1 MKRYQQGIGLIE
13 VLVALMLL
21 AIAVLGFTAMQMT
34 AVKAT
39 DESLMRTRALTVMRG
54 AAEMMRANPTGIC
67 AFKLALNNTSLKFV
81 DNSDNPQTMNVLNS
95 GCSEYVAPESPPK
108 DYVVPANRTVSVKKI
123 DCTTGDSTV
132 GCSIEQLAMHDALN
146 LKKYATDNELS
157 MGMATCPNTRNT
169 VTNADN
175 TTTTTISDGQD
186 RQCLIASWGDTDP
199 IFLDTAVATDTT
211 KDKPCAD
218 EDGVYQMGVQCFI
231 MEAY

>member
-1 MKRYQQGIGLIE
+1 MQSQQGVGLIE

-54 AAEMMRANPTGIC
+54 AAEMMRANAEGIP
-67 AFKLALNNTSLKFV
+67 AFKTAINGTATTITNTDTS
-81 DNSDNPQTMNVLNS
+81 NVAITKDSCIS
-95 GCSEYVAPESPPK
+95 GGT
-108 DYVVPANRTVSVKKI
+108 PAS
-123 DCTTGDSTV
+123 CT
-132 GCSIEQLAMHDALN
+132 IKQLAVKDALTV
-146 LKKYATDNELS
+146 KQYATDNELS
-157 MGMATCPNTRNT
+157 VGMATCPNTRTT

-175 TTTTTISDGQD
+175 TTTTTTSAGQD

-218 EDGVYQMGVQCFI
+218 EDGIYSNGVQCFI

>member
-1 MKRYQQGIGLIE
+1 MQSQKGIGLIE

-54 AAEMMRANPTGIC
+54 AAEMMRANAEGIP
-67 AFKLALNNTSLKFV
+67 AFKTAINGTATTLTNTDTS
-81 DNSDNPQTMNVLNS
+81 NEAIT
-95 GCSEYVAPESPPK
+95 K
-108 DYVVPANRTVSVKKI
+108 DSCIIGGTPAS
-123 DCTTGDSTV
+123 CT
-132 GCSIEQLAMHDALN
+132 IKQLAVKDALTV
-146 LKKYATDNELS
+146 KQYATDNELS
-157 MGMATCPNTRNT
+157 IGMATCPNTRNT
-169 VTNADN
+169 VTNEDN
-175 TTTTTISDGQD
+175 TTTTTTSAGQD

>member
-1 MKRYQQGIGLIE
+1 MISNQKGVGLIE

-54 AAEMMRANPTGIC
+54 AAEMMRANAEGIP
-67 AFKLALNNTSLKFV
+67 AFKTAINT
-81 DNSDNPQTMNVLNS
+81 
-95 GCSEYVAPESPPK
+95 A
-108 DYVVPANRTVSVKKI
+108 TVTI
-123 DCTTGDSTV
+123 DATTGEKNVNPITNNDTKNLPALDEETGTDQAITKDSCMTGGTPV
-132 GCSIEQLAMHDALN
+132 SCTIKQLAVKDALTV
-146 LKKYATDNELS
+146 KQYAIDNELS
-157 MGMATCPNTRNT
+157 VGMATCPNTRTT

-175 TTTTTISDGQD
+175 TTTTTTSAGQD

-199 IFLDTAVATDTT
+199 IFLDDAVATDIT

-218 EDGVYQMGVQCFI
+218 EDGIYSNGVQCFI

>member
-1 MKRYQQGIGLIE
+1 MQSQKGIGLIE

-54 AAEMMRANPTGIC
+54 AAEMMRANAEGIP
-67 AFKLALNNTSLKFV
+67 AFKTAINGTATTVTNTDTS
-81 DNSDNPQTMNVLNS
+81 NVAITKDSCIS
-95 GCSEYVAPESPPK
+95 GGT
-108 DYVVPANRTVSVKKI
+108 PAS
-123 DCTTGDSTV
+123 CT
-132 GCSIEQLAMHDALN
+132 IKQLAVKDALTV
-146 LKKYATDNELS
+146 KQYATDNELS
-157 MGMATCPNTRNT
+157 VGMATCPNTRTT

-175 TTTTTISDGQD
+175 TTTTTTSAGQD

-199 IFLDTAVATDTT
+199 IFLDDAVATDTT

-218 EDGVYQMGVQCFI
+218 EDGIYSNGVQCFI

>member
-1 MKRYQQGIGLIE
+1 MQSQKGIGLIE

-54 AAEMMRANPTGIC
+54 AAEMMRANAEGIP
-67 AFKLALNNTSLKFV
+67 AFKTAINDTTTTPTITNTDTS
-81 DNSDNPQTMNVLNS
+81 NVPITKDSCIS
-95 GCSEYVAPESPPK
+95 GGT
-108 DYVVPANRTVSVKKI
+108 PAN
-123 DCTTGDSTV
+123 CT
-132 GCSIEQLAMHDALN
+132 IKQLAVKDALTV
-146 LKKYATDNELS
+146 KQYATDNELS
-157 MGMATCPNTRNT
+157 MGMATCPNTRTT

-175 TTTTTISDGQD
+175 TTTTTTSAGQD

-199 IFLDTAVATDTT
+199 IFLDDEVATDTT

-218 EDGVYQMGVQCFI
+218 EDGIYRNGVQCFI

>member
-1 MKRYQQGIGLIE
+1 MISNQKGVGLIE

-54 AAEMMRANPTGIC
+54 AAEMMRANAEGIP
-67 AFKLALNNTSLKFV
+67 AFKTAINGTATTVTNTDTS
-81 DNSDNPQTMNVLNS
+81 NVAITKDSCIS
-95 GCSEYVAPESPPK
+95 GGT
-108 DYVVPANRTVSVKKI
+108 PAS
-123 DCTTGDSTV
+123 CT
-132 GCSIEQLAMHDALN
+132 IKQLAVKDALTV
-146 LKKYATDNELS
+146 KQYATDNELS
-157 MGMATCPNTRNT
+157 VGMATCPNTRTT

-175 TTTTTISDGQD
+175 TTTTTTSAGQD

-199 IFLDTAVATDTT
+199 IFLDDAVATDTT

-218 EDGVYQMGVQCFI
+218 EDGIYSNGVQCFI

>member
-1 MKRYQQGIGLIE
+1 MNSQQGIGLIE

-54 AAEMMRANPTGIC
+54 AAEMMRANAEGIP
-67 AFKLALNNTSLKFV
+67 AFKTAINDTATTITNTDTS
-81 DNSDNPQTMNVLNS
+81 NVAITKDSCIS
-95 GCSEYVAPESPPK
+95 GGT
-108 DYVVPANRTVSVKKI
+108 PAS
-123 DCTTGDSTV
+123 CT
-132 GCSIEQLAMHDALN
+132 IKQLAVKDALTV
-146 LKKYATDNELS
+146 KQYATDNELS
-157 MGMATCPNTRNT
+157 VGMATCPNTRTT

-175 TTTTTISDGQD
+175 TTTTTTSAGQD

-218 EDGVYQMGVQCFI
+218 EDGIYSNGVQCFI

>member
-1 MKRYQQGIGLIE
+1 MNSQKGIGLIE

-54 AAEMMRANPTGIC
+54 AAEMMRANAEGIP
-67 AFKLALNNTSLKFV
+67 AFKTAIKGTATTITNTDTS
-81 DNSDNPQTMNVLNS
+81 NVAITKDSCIS
-95 GCSEYVAPESPPK
+95 GGT
-108 DYVVPANRTVSVKKI
+108 PAS
-123 DCTTGDSTV
+123 CT
-132 GCSIEQLAMHDALN
+132 IKQLAVKDALTV
-146 LKKYATDNELS
+146 KQYATDNELS
-157 MGMATCPNTRNT
+157 VGMATCPNTRTT

-175 TTTTTISDGQD
+175 TTTTTTSAGQD

-199 IFLDTAVATDTT
+199 IFLDDAVATDTT

-218 EDGVYQMGVQCFI
+218 EDGIYSNGVQCFI

>member
-1 MKRYQQGIGLIE
+1 MQSQQGVGLIE

-54 AAEMMRANPTGIC
+54 AAEMMRANAEGIP
-67 AFKLALNNTSLKFV
+67 AFKTAINGTATTITNTDTS
-81 DNSDNPQTMNVLNS
+81 NVAITKDSCIS
-95 GCSEYVAPESPPK
+95 GGT
-108 DYVVPANRTVSVKKI
+108 PAS
-123 DCTTGDSTV
+123 CT
-132 GCSIEQLAMHDALN
+132 IKQLAVKDALTV
-146 LKKYATDNELS
+146 KQYATDNELS
-157 MGMATCPNTRNT
+157 VGMATCPNTRTT

-175 TTTTTISDGQD
+175 TTTTTTSAGQD

-199 IFLDTAVATDTT
+199 IFLDDAVATDTT

-218 EDGVYQMGVQCFI
+218 EDGIYSNGVQCFI

>member
-1 MKRYQQGIGLIE
+1 MQSQQGVGLIE

-54 AAEMMRANPTGIC
+54 AAEMMRANAEGIP
-67 AFKLALNNTSLKFV
+67 AFKTAINGTATTVTNTDTS
-81 DNSDNPQTMNVLNS
+81 NVAITKDSCIS
-95 GCSEYVAPESPPK
+95 GGT
-108 DYVVPANRTVSVKKI
+108 PAS
-123 DCTTGDSTV
+123 CT
-132 GCSIEQLAMHDALN
+132 IKQLAVKDALTV
-146 LKKYATDNELS
+146 KQYATDNELS
-157 MGMATCPNTRNT
+157 VGMATCPNTRTT

-175 TTTTTISDGQD
+175 TTTTTTSAGQD

-218 EDGVYQMGVQCFI
+218 EDGIYSNGVQCFI

>member
-1 MKRYQQGIGLIE
+1 MQSQQGVGLIE

-54 AAEMMRANPTGIC
+54 AAEMMRANAEGIP
-67 AFKLALNNTSLKFV
+67 AFKTAINT
-81 DNSDNPQTMNVLNS
+81 
-95 GCSEYVAPESPPK
+95 A
-108 DYVVPANRTVSVKKI
+108 TVTI
-123 DCTTGDSTV
+123 DATTGEKNVNPITNNDTKNLPALDEETGTDQAITKDSCMTGGTPV
-132 GCSIEQLAMHDALN
+132 SCTIKQLAVKDALTV
-146 LKKYATDNELS
+146 KQYATDNELS
-157 MGMATCPNTRNT
+157 VGMATCPNTRTT

-175 TTTTTISDGQD
+175 TTTTTTSAGQD

-218 EDGVYQMGVQCFI
+218 EDGIYSNGVQCFI

>member
-1 MKRYQQGIGLIE
+1 MQSQQGVGLIE

-54 AAEMMRANPTGIC
+54 AAEMMRANAEGIP
-67 AFKLALNNTSLKFV
+67 AFKTAINGTATTITNTDTS
-81 DNSDNPQTMNVLNS
+81 NVAITKDSCIS
-95 GCSEYVAPESPPK
+95 GGT
-108 DYVVPANRTVSVKKI
+108 PAS
-123 DCTTGDSTV
+123 CT
-132 GCSIEQLAMHDALN
+132 IKQLAVKDALTV
-146 LKKYATDNELS
+146 KQYATDNELS
-157 MGMATCPNTRNT
+157 VGMATCPNTRTT

-175 TTTTTISDGQD
+175 TTTTTTSAGQD

-199 IFLDTAVATDTT
+199 IFLDNAIATDTT

-218 EDGVYQMGVQCFI
+218 EDAEYYIGVQCFV

>member
-1 MKRYQQGIGLIE
+1 MQSQQGVGLIE

-54 AAEMMRANPTGIC
+54 AAEMMRANAEGIP
-67 AFKLALNNTSLKFV
+67 AFKTAINGTATTVTNTDTS
-81 DNSDNPQTMNVLNS
+81 NVAITKDSCTS
-95 GCSEYVAPESPPK
+95 GGT
-108 DYVVPANRTVSVKKI
+108 PAS
-123 DCTTGDSTV
+123 CT
-132 GCSIEQLAMHDALN
+132 IKQLAVKDALTV
-146 LKKYATDNELS
+146 KQYATDNELS
-157 MGMATCPNTRNT
+157 VGMATCPNTRTT

-175 TTTTTISDGQD
+175 TTTTTTSAGQD

-199 IFLDTAVATDTT
+199 IFLDDAVATDTT

-218 EDGVYQMGVQCFI
+218 EDGIYSNGVQCFI

>member
-1 MKRYQQGIGLIE
+1 MNSQKGIGLIE

-39 DESLMRTRALTVMRG
+39 DESLMRTRALTVLRG
-54 AAEMMRANPTGIC
+54 AAEMMRANAEGIP
-67 AFKLALNNTSLKFV
+67 AFKTAINGTATIITNTDTS
-81 DNSDNPQTMNVLNS
+81 NVAITKDSCIS
-95 GCSEYVAPESPPK
+95 GGT
-108 DYVVPANRTVSVKKI
+108 PAS
-123 DCTTGDSTV
+123 CT
-132 GCSIEQLAMHDALN
+132 IKQLAVKDALTV
-146 LKKYATDNELS
+146 KQYATDNELS
-157 MGMATCPNTRNT
+157 IGMATCPNTRNT

-175 TTTTTISDGQD
+175 TTTTITSAGQD

-218 EDGVYQMGVQCFI
+218 EDGVYQMGFQCFI

>member
-1 MKRYQQGIGLIE
+1 MQSQQGVGLIE

-54 AAEMMRANPTGIC
+54 AAEMMRANAEGIP
-67 AFKLALNNTSLKFV
+67 AFKTAINGTATTVTNTDTS
-81 DNSDNPQTMNVLNS
+81 NVAITKDSCIS
-95 GCSEYVAPESPPK
+95 GGT
-108 DYVVPANRTVSVKKI
+108 PAS
-123 DCTTGDSTV
+123 CT
-132 GCSIEQLAMHDALN
+132 IKQLAVKDALTV
-146 LKKYATDNELS
+146 KQYATDNELS
-157 MGMATCPNTRNT
+157 VGMATCPNTRTT

-175 TTTTTISDGQD
+175 TTTTTTSAGQD

-199 IFLDTAVATDTT
+199 IFLDDAVATDTT

-218 EDGVYQMGVQCFI
+218 EDGIYSNGVQCFI

>member
-1 MKRYQQGIGLIE
+1 MISNQKGVGLIE

-54 AAEMMRANPTGIC
+54 AAEMMRANAEGIP
-67 AFKLALNNTSLKFV
+67 AFKTAINGTATTITNTDTS
-81 DNSDNPQTMNVLNS
+81 NVAITKDSCIS
-95 GCSEYVAPESPPK
+95 GGT
-108 DYVVPANRTVSVKKI
+108 PAS
-123 DCTTGDSTV
+123 CT
-132 GCSIEQLAMHDALN
+132 IKQLAVKDALTV
-146 LKKYATDNELS
+146 KQYATDNELS
-157 MGMATCPNTRNT
+157 VGMATCPNTRTT

-175 TTTTTISDGQD
+175 TTTTTTSAGQD

-199 IFLDTAVATDTT
+199 IFLDDAVATDTT

-218 EDGVYQMGVQCFI
+218 EDGIYSNGVQCFI

>member
-1 MKRYQQGIGLIE
+1 MISNQKGVGLIE

-54 AAEMMRANPTGIC
+54 AAEMMRANAEGIP
-67 AFKLALNNTSLKFV
+67 AFKKAINGTATTVTNTDTS
-81 DNSDNPQTMNVLNS
+81 NVAITKDSCIS
-95 GCSEYVAPESPPK
+95 GGT
-108 DYVVPANRTVSVKKI
+108 PAS
-123 DCTTGDSTV
+123 CT
-132 GCSIEQLAMHDALN
+132 IKQLAVKDALTV
-146 LKKYATDNELS
+146 KQYATDNELS
-157 MGMATCPNTRNT
+157 VGMATCPNTRTT

-175 TTTTTISDGQD
+175 TTTTTTSAGQD

-218 EDGVYQMGVQCFI
+218 EDGIYSNGVQCFI

>member
-1 MKRYQQGIGLIE
+1 MISNQKGVGLIE

-54 AAEMMRANPTGIC
+54 AAEMMRANAEGIP
-67 AFKLALNNTSLKFV
+67 AFKTAINGTATTVTNTDTS
-81 DNSDNPQTMNVLNS
+81 NVAITKDSCIS
-95 GCSEYVAPESPPK
+95 GGT
-108 DYVVPANRTVSVKKI
+108 PAS
-123 DCTTGDSTV
+123 CT
-132 GCSIEQLAMHDALN
+132 IKQLAVKDALTV
-146 LKKYATDNELS
+146 KQYATDNELS
-157 MGMATCPNTRNT
+157 VGMATCPNTRTT

-175 TTTTTISDGQD
+175 TTTTTTSAGQD

-218 EDGVYQMGVQCFI
+218 EDGIYSNGVQCFI